1 MKQVIIHLKESY
13 LNSIKELGYD
23 YTLND
28 NEVNVILPDVEY
40 DFTHPIVDPDAQL
53 CANYGI
59 DYDYVNMMQSAWS
72 NRHLAGASPAQVI
85 DTLCITVNTT
95 I

>member
-28 NEVNVILPDVEY
+28 NEVDVIVPDVEY
-40 DFTHPIVDPDAQL
+40 SFDHSIVDPDEQL
-53 CANYGI
+53 CDHYGI
-59 DYDYVNMMQSAWS
+59 DYDYVNMME
-72 NRHLAGASPAQVI
+72 LA
-85 DTLCITVNTT
+85 
-95 I
+95 

>member
-28 NEVNVILPDVEY
+28 NEVDVIVPDVDY
-40 DFTHPIVDPDAQL
+40 DPDHSIVDPDEQL
-53 CANYGI
+53 CDHYSI
-59 DYDYVNMMQSAWS
+59 DYDEVNMME
-72 NRHLAGASPAQVI
+72 LA
-85 DTLCITVNTT
+85 
-95 I
+95 

>member
-28 NEVNVILPDVEY
+28 NEVDVIVPDVEY
-40 DFTHPIVDPDAQL
+40 SYEHYIQDPDAQL
-53 CANYGI
+53 CVHYGI
-59 DYDYVNMMQSAWS
+59 DYDYVNMMELAWLVLS
-72 NRHLAGASPAQVI
+72 FGYAFQFF
-85 DTLCITVNTT
+85 CISYSKRLKHVN
-95 I
+95 